1 MCFKTLLQ
9 NALFDGLKERYILEE
24 STCFSKQFT
33 VSPCVG
39 ERISIA
45 FWDLCEHYLAGKQ
58 ISDDQHKLH
67 VTRHLWASSIAY
79 VTPDVKHS
87 AQWDN
92 SGIREIT
99 AAQVTSARL
108 Q

>member
-45 FWDLCEHYLAGKQ
+45 FWDFANIILLENK
-58 ISDDQHKLH
+58 
-67 VTRHLWASSIAY
+67 V
-79 VTPDVKHS
+79 V
-87 AQWDN
+87 
-92 SGIREIT
+92 IT
-99 AAQVTSARL
+99 NTNFM
-108 Q
+108 